1 MTKEKY
7 LELINKA
14 IGNLKDN
21 EDGYGTTPIDFM
33 RKSGVKSTANMTFF
47 LDSVGVYLEEIRCG
61 LLADIE
67 AEEAKKNGKSSV
79 LSAVKKFTK
88 KCAFHRDNKPAV
100 GWANYDEAEN
110 KYFMLDGY
118 AMLISE
124 NADGMELTPE
134 AVKKNIQPFN
144 WEKAM
149 PNMCEYQKMA
159 LPLIGKIT
167 AWRKQEKAKAGK
179 RKDWDQI
186 YFEAFGIK
194 GEYLEMFMRITGS
207 TEIYYKDNCHALYM
221 EGNGY
226 QAVIMPIKNFDT
238 DKNTGEKKYAP
249 ITDFDNI

>member
-1 MTKEKY
+1 MTTEKY
-7 LELINKA
+7 LELVNKA
-14 IGNLKDN
+14 MENLRDN
-21 EDGYGTTPIDFM
+21 EDGYGQTPIDYM
-33 RKSGVKSTANMTFF
+33 RENGIRSTDNMRFF

-67 AEEAKKNGKSSV
+67 AAEAKKNGKSNIISN
-79 LSAVKKFTK
+79 VKKFTK
-88 KCAFHRDNKPAV
+88 KCASLRDVKPAI

-134 AVKKNIQPFN
+134 AVKKNTQPYN
-144 WEKAM
+144 WKRSM
-149 PNMCEYQKMA
+149 PSIYEYQKME
-159 LPLIGKIT
+159 LPPIGKIA

-179 RKDWDQI
+179 RTDWDKI
-186 YFEAFGIK
+186 FFEAFGIK

-226 QAVIMPIKNFDT
+226 QAVIMPIRKEAETKPTNF
-238 DKNTGEKKYAP
+238 EEV
-249 ITDFDNI
+249 